1 MISIDPPLTILKELR
16 DHIIPLADEEL
27 FLLEKSIVTEGCREP
42 LIVWERSED
51 QLVLVDGHNRFK
63 ICQKHGIPFQFKKL
77 LLKNID
83 EAKVWM
89 IDNQVGRR
97 NLTPDQA
104 SFYRGLKYLSLKKAR
119 GGYYNVKSKGQ
130 SDTSTS
136 ELVSKFFKVSE
147 STVKRDAKF
156 AEGLNVIGTS
166 NPRLKTKILTGEVKV
181 KKGDVQA
188 LADATN
194 RERLTIKDETDL
206 LRKAKVIRE
215 RILEEV
221 EVSLKDLN
229 NRATSS
235 DTTLND
241 SVQIFMDKS
250 DRLRRIKGMILNA
263 MNRAINDMDSQAIK
277 ELKRLVEKLEG
288 ELFD

>member
-1 MISIDPPLTILKELR
+1 M
-16 DHIIPLADEEL
+16 
-27 FLLEKSIVTEGCREP
+27 
-42 LIVWERSED
+42 
-51 QLVLVDGHNRFK
+51 
-63 ICQKHGIPFQFKKL
+63 
-77 LLKNID
+77 
-83 EAKVWM
+83 
-89 IDNQVGRR
+89 
-97 NLTPDQA
+97 
-104 SFYRGLKYLSLKKAR
+104 
-119 GGYYNVKSKGQ
+119 
-130 SDTSTS
+130 
-136 ELVSKFFKVSE
+136 
-147 STVKRDAKF
+147 
-156 AEGLNVIGTS
+156 NVIGTS

-241 SVQIFMDKS
+241 SVPIFLDKS